1 MKNSFRSTPVL
12 ISAFLLTCLS
22 PLFAG
27 QAPQPDSPE
36 IEAKAQAMVSKLT
49 LEQKIQLIG
58 GMDSMYTHPMP
69 SIDLPRFKMSDAS
82 VGVRT
87 WGPTTAYAGG
97 VALAATWD
105 TEFAR
110 RLGESLGQDARA
122 RNVNFLLG
130 PGVNIARSPIGGRNF
145 EYLSEDPYLNG
156 TLVVPYIEGVQSQGV
171 IATVKHFALN
181 DPEFNRH
188 NASSDIDERTM
199 REIYLPAFE
208 AAVIKGHVDAVM
220 DSYNLINGVHATQ
233 NDFLNLKVLK
243 GEWGF
248 KGVLMSDWDATYD
261 GVAAANNGLD
271 LEMPS
276 PKFMNL
282 KNLVPAVKD
291 GAVKESTIDDKVLRI
306 FRTEL
311 RYGFTDRPQFDPA
324 YPTVSVSG
332 DKVALEGALESITL
346 LKNEGHLL
354 PLNAAKIKTIAVIGP
369 DAWPAIVGGGGSSEA
384 TPFSSVSTVAGIA
397 NLLGPD
403 VRVLFSRGL
412 PEMPD
417 VFKNTVWAGDVKV
430 ESFPSRDFT
439 GTPVT
444 ASRRNVSD
452 WKAGQ
457 WEPLDPNPR
466 SIRYTASFKAGAAG
480 KYLLIGAASGEDS
493 FKISVDG
500 KPTLDQAHAEGQ
512 VPKFTSL
519 DLAAGQTVSLVADYV
534 PRAPGTRFGFGLAYE
549 PEMVLADAKHF
560 ASIADAVVLAVGFN
574 PQSEGEGHDRT
585 FTLPWG
591 QDALVDAMLAANPHT
606 VVTLTGGGAM
616 DLRRWINKARAL
628 LHTWYPG
635 QEGGTAVAEVLFG
648 KHDPEGKL
656 PISFDRDLEDSP
668 SSPYYYGVSGGDTTL
683 HTTGENGKPLDYTVP
698 HIKYDDKLMVG
709 YRYWTTT
716 GKHPL
721 FPFGFGLSYTTF
733 GFAHLQAPATAAS
746 GSMVKVSFDVT
757 NTGSV
762 AGAEVAQLYVSDPS
776 AIAPRPERELK
787 GFQKVRLAPGE
798 TKHVSLELDARAFS
812 YWSETT
818 HGWKIDPGKF
828 VILVGDSSEN
838 TPLHTDLT
846 IQ

>member
-1 MKNSFRSTPVL
+1 MKNPSKPTPVL
-12 ISAFLLTCLS
+12 ISAFLLACLS
-22 PLFAG
+22 PFMTA
-27 QAPQPDSPE
+27 QAPKPDSPE
-36 IEAKAQAMVSKLT
+36 IEAKAKAMVSKLS
-49 LEQKIQLIG
+49 LEQKIELIG
-58 GMDSMYTHPMP
+58 GVDSMYTHPIP

-97 VALAATWD
+97 VGLAATWD
-105 TEFAR
+105 TEFAL
-110 RLGESLGQDARA
+110 RLGESLGKDARA

-130 PGVNIARSPIGGRNF
+130 PGVNIARSAIGGRNF

-156 TLVVPYIEGVQSQGV
+156 ALVVPYIEGVQSQGV

-181 DPEFNRH
+181 NQEFNRH
-188 NASSDIDERTM
+188 NADSDVDERTM

-208 AAVIKGHVDAVM
+208 AAVVKGHVDSVM
-220 DSYNLINGVHATQ
+220 NSYNLINGVHATQ
-233 NDFLNLKVLK
+233 NEFLNLKVLK

-261 GVAAANNGLD
+261 AVGAANNGLD

-291 GAVKESTIDDKVLRI
+291 GAVKESTIDDKVLRLL
-306 FRTEL
+306 RTEL
-311 RYGFTDRPQFDPA
+311 RYGFTERPQWDPS

-332 DKVALEGALESITL
+332 DNVALQGALESITL

-354 PLNAAKIKTIAVIGP
+354 PLDAAKIKTIAVIGP
-369 DAWPAIVGGGGSSEA
+369 DAWPAITGGGGSSEA
-384 TPFSSVSTVAGIA
+384 TPFSAVSTVDGIA
-397 NLLGPD
+397 KLLGPG
-403 VRVLFSRGL
+403 VRVLYSRGL
-412 PEMPD
+412 PEISD
-417 VFKNTVWAGDVKV
+417 VFRRTRWAGTVKT
-430 ESFPSRDFT
+430 ETFPNREFT

-444 ASRRNVSD
+444 GSRRNVSD
-452 WKAGQ
+452 WKPGQ
-457 WEPLDPNPR
+457 WEPVDPNPR
-466 SIRYTASFKAGAAG
+466 SIRYTGSFKAGEAG
-480 KYLLIGAASGEDS
+480 KYLLLGAASGEDS
-493 FKISVDG
+493 FKITVDG

-512 VPKFTSL
+512 VPKFTSI
-519 DLAAGQTVSLVADYV
+519 DLAAGQTVTVVADYV
-534 PRAPGTRFGFGLAYE
+534 PRAPETTFGFGFAYE
-549 PEMVLADAKHF
+549 PEMVSAEAKQF
-560 ASIADAVVLAVGFN
+560 ASIADAVVLAVGFS
-574 PQSEGEGHDRT
+574 PQTEGEGQDRT
-585 FTLPWG
+585 FALPWG
-591 QDALVDAMLAANPHT
+591 QDALVEAVLAANPHT

-616 DLRRWINKARAL
+616 DLRRWIDKAPAL

-656 PISFDRDLEDSP
+656 PISFDRNWEDAP
-668 SSPYYYGVSGGDTTL
+668 SYPYYYGVAGGDTVL
-683 HTTGENGKPLDYTVP
+683 HTIGENGKPLDYTVP
-698 HIKYDDKLMVG
+698 HIKYEDKLMVG

-721 FPFGFGLSYTTF
+721 YPFGFGLSYATF
-733 GFAHLQAPATAAS
+733 GFANLQAPATAAS
-746 GSMVKVSFDVT
+746 GATVSVSFDVT

-776 AIAPRPERELK
+776 AKAQRPERELK
-787 GFQKVRLAPGE
+787 GFAKVRLAPGE
-798 TKHVSLELDARAFS
+798 TKHVSLDLDARAFS
-812 YWSETT
+812 YWDEST

-838 TPLHTDLT
+838 TPLHADLNLR
-846 IQ
+846 